1 MEPIQPLTGWVNSSR
16 MESAGGSG
24 IRTGRERNKWGQTG
38 TVGYSLVL
46 RETGGDRQVQTRP
59 DGSSGSGTV
68 QKEMEISLGM
78 IQKNFGCYR
87 KGDEFTNK
95 KWYNAYANKQKLKG
109 RSIW

>member
-16 MESAGGSG
+16 MESVGGSG
-24 IRTGRERNKWGQTG
+24 IRTGQREVNGDRRVQTG
-38 TVGYSLVL
+38 TVGYSLAQ

-78 IQKNFGCYR
+78 IQK
-87 KGDEFTNK
+87 
-95 KWYNAYANKQKLKG
+95 KLWLLPK
-109 RSIW
+109 R